1 MKPFY
6 FFLIWIFG
14 CFVLLSFDLFMEG
27 FVFEWLERNG
37 TIKNDWFFALWWGF
51 VVIWVIYGTKTLYEK
66 TRMLRSE
73 K

>member
-14 CFVLLSFDLFMEG
+14 FFVLLSFDLFMEG
-27 FVFEWLERNG
+27 FVFEWLEWNG

-66 TRMLRSE
+66 TRMRRSE